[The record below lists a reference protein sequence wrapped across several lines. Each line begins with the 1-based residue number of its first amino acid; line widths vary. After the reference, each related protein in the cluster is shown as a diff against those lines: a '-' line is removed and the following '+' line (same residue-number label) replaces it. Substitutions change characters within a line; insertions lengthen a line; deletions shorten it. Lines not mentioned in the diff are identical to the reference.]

1 MQVGVGV
8 KQREV
13 CYVLPAHGWH
23 PWAGAWMG
31 PSSKSTNRFLPPPQL
46 PLKTSGGCHLA
57 IDAREQS
64 PSHSHWG
71 SQLTLAQ
78 GEENDQ

>member
-1 MQVGVGV
+1 MQVAVGV

-13 CYVLPAHGWH
+13 CYVLPVHGWR
-23 PWAGAWMG
+23 

-57 IDAREQS
+57 IDAREPS
-64 PSHSHWG
+64 PSHCHFG
-71 SQLTLAQ
+71 SQLTPVQ